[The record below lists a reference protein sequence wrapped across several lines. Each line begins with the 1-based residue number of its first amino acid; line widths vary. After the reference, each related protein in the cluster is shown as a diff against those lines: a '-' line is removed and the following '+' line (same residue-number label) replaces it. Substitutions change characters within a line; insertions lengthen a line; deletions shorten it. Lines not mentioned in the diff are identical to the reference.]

1 MRHLLNRYPR
11 RNRADRRPQTADR
24 RPQTADRKA
33 TGDGSPLTRAAHVA
47 AQTASRLAAAVA
59 FFAFALLFAVAP
71 LRAQLILYELPNPWS
86 YEWLPELTGD
96 SDSTL
101 EIRGLGTAEIGGGN
115 PDFFGE
121 VIIRGA
127 TLTLLTLGS
136 YDGMLQKAKAYR
148 IEKGGTLFFDNR
160 WGSPNSRINSAA
172 TITLNAGTLHLRG
185 DPSWGSLTQHL
196 GQVIFEGGANTL
208 YIEHEVAWSPGP
220 IEFTAFVMAS
230 LSVDWLTSGATLNLT
245 GNRSFGTGT
254 DNDSI
259 RFQIGDGSSGGEGP
273 YDDFIGKAMPMA
285 TVEGEDWM
293 TAVRQ
298 GGALYFVAFDDYDT
312 GWASTWSTSSHVLVD
327 GYEYVDLWGQSKEV
341 GSLKLA
347 DWGSLSLDADSPNR
361 RLTAAGILTT
371 GYGPNWIEGNG
382 TLSVQYAHIYSS
394 ELSFQGSSG
403 LGTNSL
409 IKTGPGTLRFAAP
422 TSWHSVRNL
431 SIHQGRVYLESGR
444 LEAREIIVGDGA
456 GSGIFELPA
465 NSVQPIDGMSH
476 GGGED
481 PTPLVNIT
489 LRGSPYEAP
498 SWWEPNA
505 AILRWGDGTSQQF
518 DNFKVEGRGM
528 IDFVGGTA
536 GAPNTLFIVD
546 FFLADDARLFIL
558 NWEDQADFILVRHS
572 PANIA
577 RINADFL
584 SRIKFEGY
592 TDPAVWVYWSNDY
605 WEIRPMPE
613 PSTYG
618 AIFGIVGLGLW
629 SWKKRKRRTRT
640 ILLS

>member
-1 MRHLLNRYPR
+1 MGH
-11 RNRADRRPQTADR
+11 AQTADR

-47 AQTASRLAAAVA
+47 AQTVSRLAATAA
-59 FFAFALLFAVAP
+59 FFAFALCFAVAP
-71 LRAQLILYELPNPWS
+71 LRAQLILYEVPNPWN
-86 YEWLPELTGD
+86 YEWISGLTGD
-96 SDSTL
+96 VNSIL
-101 EIRGLGTAEIGGGN
+101 EIRGLGTAEIGVEN

-121 VIIRGA
+121 VIISGA
-127 TLTLLTLGS
+127 ELVLSGGGS
-136 YDGMLQKAKAYR
+136 LWGAKAFR
-148 IEKGGTLFFDNR
+148 IEKGGTLFLGDR
-160 WGSPNSRINSAA
+160 WGTGYSSFEIPPSS
-172 TITLNAGTLHLRG
+172 TLTFNAGTLHLNG
-185 DPSWGSLTQHL
+185 GNYSDSLIQHV
-196 GQVIFEGGANTL
+196 QVLQLTFEGGANTL
-208 YIEHEVAWSPGP
+208 YLEHDLWASPP
-220 IEFTAFVMAS
+220 NNFIAFAAVY
-230 LSVDWLTSGATLNLT
+230 LDLLNTSATLNLR
-245 GNRSFGTGT
+245 GNRRFGRW
-254 DNDSI
+254 DDFDSV
-259 RFQIGDGSSGGEGP
+259 RFLIQSGQSP
-273 YDDFIGKAMPMA
+273 YDAFIGKAMPMA

-293 TAVRQ
+293 TPVRQ
-298 GGALYFVAFDDYDT
+298 SGGDLYFVAFGDYDT
-312 GWASTWSTSSHVLVD
+312 GWASTWNASSHVLVD
-327 GYEYVDLWGQSKEV
+327 GYTEYVGLWGQSKEV
-341 GSLKLA
+341 GSLKLTA
-347 DWGSLSLDADSPNR
+347 WGNLVLDADSNNR

-371 GYGPNWIEGNG
+371 GNGPTGIEGNG
-382 TLSVQYAHIYSS
+382 TLSVQYAHIYNS
-394 ELSFQGSSG
+394 ELRFQGSSG
-403 LGTNSL
+403 LGTEVL

-422 TSWHSVRNL
+422 TSWHSVRSL

-444 LEAREIIVGDGA
+444 LEARDIIVGDGA
-456 GSGIFELPA
+456 GTDIFELPA
-465 NSVQPIDGMSH
+465 NSVQPIDGMMR

-498 SWWEPNA
+498 SWWGEPNA

-546 FFLADDARLFIL
+546 FFLADDAKLFIL
-558 NWEDQADFILVRHS
+558 NWEDQADFILVRYS

-592 TDPAVWVYWSNDY
+592 TDPAVWVYWSNEY

-618 AIFGIVGLGLW
+618 AIFGVIGLGLW
-629 SWKKRKRRTRT
+629 GWKKRKRRART
-640 ILLS
+640 ISLS